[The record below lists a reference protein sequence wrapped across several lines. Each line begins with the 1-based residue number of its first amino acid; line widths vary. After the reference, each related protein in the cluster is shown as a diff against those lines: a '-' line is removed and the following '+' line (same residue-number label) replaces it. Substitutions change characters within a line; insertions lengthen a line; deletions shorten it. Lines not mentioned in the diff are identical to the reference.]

1 MSGSTQTHVNTTAA
15 PKYKAA
21 KYKYERPKM
30 LLLFDK
36 DAPAPEQL
44 RSIEQIYVE
53 EIQHPIA
60 FDSASEDVQVR
71 ATAIPSRDVTAILL

>member
-1 MSGSTQTHVNTTAA
+1 
-15 PKYKAA
+15 
-21 KYKYERPKM
+21 M

-71 ATAIPSRDVTAILL
+71 ATAIPSRDVITKLL